1 MFSNLEYPDEGSNRT
16 AGAQVDPNLCLLQS
30 KCASGASM
38 IYANLW
44 EIEKNRF
51 PQISTEKVTDS
62 HRDFFELQRSN
73 LIVEKR
79 REIITGASEKRF
91 DKYR

>member
-1 MFSNLEYPDEGSNRT
+1 
-16 AGAQVDPNLCLLQS
+16 
-30 KCASGASM
+30 M

-44 EIEKNRF
+44 EIEINRF
-51 PQISTEKVTDS
+51 LQISTEKVRDS

-79 REIITGASEKRF
+79 LEMITGTSEKRF

>member
-1 MFSNLEYPDEGSNRT
+1 
-16 AGAQVDPNLCLLQS
+16 
-30 KCASGASM
+30 M

-44 EIEKNRF
+44 EIEINRF
-51 PQISTEKVTDS
+51 LQISTEKVRDS

-79 REIITGASEKRF
+79 LEMITGTSEKRF
-91 DKYR
+91 GGH

>member
-38 IYANLW
+38 IYANFW

-62 HRDFFELQRSN
+62 HRFDFRLSFRSVEIGGRYSKWIDQVIN
-73 LIVEKR
+73 LNH
-79 REIITGASEKRF
+79 
-91 DKYR
+91 